1 MRKLLLFLALIGTNY
16 ANAQSS
22 GSVTTVPSPI
32 SPVTPNNQGN
42 GSFSMI
48 GGSFEVL
55 KVVSGQ
61 TLHYGFN
68 YMLYPKPFNTVI
80 NFKLSTANPLVLS
93 GKVVDAAGRTKMTWT
108 PGNVGYRYAHSFDV
122 SNLSAGNYHFDIYD
136 DNNNLVYTIPFEK
149 TGK

>member
-1 MRKLLLFLALIGTNY
+1 MRKLLLFLALFGASY
-16 ANAQSS
+16 AKAQSS
-22 GSVTTVPSPI
+22 GSATVPSPF
-32 SPVTPNNQGN
+32 SSVTPDNQGN

-68 YMLYPKPFNTVI
+68 YMFYPKPFNTVI
-80 NFKLSTANPLVLS
+80 NFKLSTANPQVLS
-93 GKVVDAAGRTKMTWT
+93 GKIVDASGTTKITWT
-108 PGNVGYRYAHSFDV
+108 PGNTGYRYMHTFDI
-122 SNLSAGNYHFDIYD
+122 SNLSAGSYHFDIYD
-136 DNNNLVYTIPFEK
+136 DNNNIVYTIPFEK